1 MKITKTLAILCVVGA
16 GLFAF
21 ASCKDNSGDGDT
33 SGNKHAITMTV
44 DATGNNIK
52 VGDQAITDSNE
63 MTTATI
69 IADTDPS
76 DTTLQ
81 LSNCGKRFFKEISAG
96 LNNTE
101 GFRTNIVMDL
111 KNGIWT
117 NKDSNRDAG
126 AGMLFDFNKYE
137 KVGGTD
143 TFDFFFLSFKPI
155 YNSGTL
161 DSSKI
166 QMNLERYTGVKKT
179 KEGIYSRRKEAAALG
194 KCYVQ
199 TAKKADTWT
208 SDANFENI
216 LSYELTDGFIYDSTA
231 QTITIG
237 VDVKQ
242 ETLGTYKVQV
252 GRITYTLKD
261 GSTTTSTTGFN
272 KSWTTSFSGTTYVN
286 AGDPA
291 GVSCITNYA
300 NWTHVKKDDK
310 ATNLKGGVLVYGF
323 APYGTKPVA
332 TYFTCSAKTKSN
344 TVPEA
349 ATDYVGDWNVANT
362 LDANGVK
369 LTTVYEDG
377 GVVHEYV
384 EY

>member
-33 SGNKHAITMTV
+33 SGNKWAITMTV
-44 DATGNNIK
+44 DATGDNIK

-63 MTTATI
+63 MTMATI

-126 AGMLFDFNKYE
+126 AGMLFDFAEYE
-137 KVGGTD
+137 KEGKTK
-143 TFDFFFLSFKPI
+143 TYDFFFLSFKPS
-155 YNSGTL
+155 YNNGTL

-208 SDANFENI
+208 SDAKFDNI
-216 LSYELTDGFIYDSTA
+216 LIYELTDGFIYDSTA

-261 GSTTTSTTGFN
+261 ASTTTSTTGFN

-291 GVSCITNYA
+291 GTSSITGYT
-300 NWTHVKKDDK
+300 NWTHVSKD
-310 ATNLKGGVLVYGF
+310 ATKNLKGGVLVYGF

-332 TYFTCSAKTKSN
+332 TYFTCSAKAKSN